1 MAEQAL
7 PLFDKTAASANR
19 FAGLRASDLTVE
31 EGASV
36 VALALTVLER
46 KHRRGRCL
54 TSPDATRDYLR
65 LELGERHNE
74 LFGVLFLDNRHRV
87 ISKEEMFYGA
97 IDGAS
102 VHPRVVVAR
111 ALSLN
116 AAAVMFFHN
125 HPSGVAEPS
134 QSDLRITQRLKDA
147 LALVEVR
154 VLDHFIV
161 SAEGSVSLAE
171 RGLL

>member
-1 MAEQAL
+1 MAQQVLSL
-7 PLFDKTAASANR
+7 PEIGSTTNR
-19 FAGLRASDLTVE
+19 FAGIRVTDLTADE
-31 EGASV
+31 ADSV
-36 VALALTVLER
+36 IALALSVLAR
-46 KHRRGRCL
+46 KHRRGATL
-54 TSPDATRDYLR
+54 TSPEATRSYLR
-65 LELGERHNE
+65 LEIGERHNE

-87 ISKEEMFYGA
+87 IAKEELFYGT

-111 ALSLN
+111 ALALN

-134 QSDLRITQRLKDA
+134 QSDIRITARLKDA
-147 LALVEVR
+147 LSLVDVR

-161 SAEGSVSLAE
+161 STEESVSLAE
-171 RGLL
+171 RGLI